1 MYIVIYMDKQTLI
14 KSIQFKLDMTKR
26 DNERRIRQF
35 KAHCSIEES
44 NLEELLELAKLI
56 KE

>member
-14 KSIQFKLDMTKR
+14 ESIQFKLNMTKR

-35 KAHCSIEES
+35 KAHCKIEEI
-44 NLEELLELAKLI
+44 NLEELLESAKLI

>member
-35 KAHCSIEES
+35 KAHCKIEER
-44 NLEELLELAKLI
+44 NLEELLESPKLI

>member
-1 MYIVIYMDKQTLI
+1 MNKQTLI

-44 NLEELLELAKLI
+44 NLEELLELAKFI

>member
-1 MYIVIYMDKQTLI
+1 MYIVIYMNKQTLI